1 MLRRPL
7 PRVRPPSFVTVLRL
21 AAALAAAVAWSGC
34 IRPPPAAEGASD
46 AARELNVSSRF
57 GEISGVLGLTA
68 PSMREQFLN
77 RRTHWGKAIRVVDVE
92 LAGMTVPDNEHAA
105 VAVDFSWTR
114 TDEGTL
120 RTTRVLQN
128 WENTQGSWLLVRER
142 RLSGD
147 LGLFGEV
154 VQAPQSEPRPD
165 VQFATKVIR

>member
-1 MLRRPL
+1 M
-7 PRVRPPSFVTVLRL
+7 
-21 AAALAAAVAWSGC
+21 
-34 IRPPPAAEGASD
+34 RPPPPSEGASD
-46 AARELNVSSRF
+46 AARELNVTSRF
-57 GEISGVLGLTA
+57 GEVSAVLGMTA

-77 RRTHWGKAIRVVDVE
+77 RRSEWGKMVRVVDVE
-92 LAGMTVPDNEHAA
+92 LAGLTVPDNEHAA

-114 TDEGTL
+114 NDDSTL

-147 LGLFGEV
+147 IGLFGEV
-154 VQAPQSEPRPD
+154 VQAPHQEPRPD